1 MPEPTRRL
9 PNTSVDPSVLAQ
21 HMTSLN
27 PHPGVCMQYNDP
39 ILSLRCLTLYR
50 NITDFRVMPKLMG
63 ATYAPFLVL
72 YVGENGR
79 DSATVE
85 SYVQYHYYR
94 YSGAKVGRF
103 PKWEDVTSS
112 IVGTVATT
120 NQSST
125 IPSATVTNEEIIAH
139 NNDTNAHASLF
150 AAVAPKEHTHSASDI
165 SGIGDVISA
174 YLLAN
179 PISQVVQTASGSEA
193 GTVTLATT
201 DEVLSGTFTDSNRVV
216 TVGDLWTALNAI
228 NTRIDNISSGNNS
241 SSSGGGYDDLGD

>member
-63 ATYAPFLVL
+63 TTYAPFLVL

-79 DSATVE
+79 DTATVE
-85 SYVQYHYYR
+85 SYVKYHYYR
-94 YSGAKVGRF
+94 YSGAKIGRF
-103 PKWEDVTSS
+103 PKWEDVTPS
-112 IVGTVATT
+112 VLGGATT
-120 NQSST
+120 PST
-125 IPSATVTNEEIIAH
+125 STIIPSATVTNEEIIAH
-139 NNDTNAHASLF
+139 NNDINAHASLF
-150 AAVAPKEHTHSASDI
+150 AAVAPKVHTHSASDI
-165 SGIGDVISA
+165 SGIGDVISS

-179 PISQVVQTASGSEA
+179 PPGQPVQAANSNMA

-216 TVGDLWTALNAI
+216 TVGDLWAALNAI
-228 NTRIDNISSGNNS
+228 NARIDNVSSGNS
-241 SSSGGGYDDLGD
+241 SSSGDSGYDDLGD

>member
-50 NITDFRVMPKLMG
+50 NITDFRAMPKLMG

-72 YVGENGR
+72 YVGDDAR
-79 DSATVE
+79 DTATAE
-85 SYVQYHYYR
+85 SYRKYHYYR
-94 YSGAKVGRF
+94 YNGAKIGRF
-103 PKWEDVTSS
+103 PKWEDVTPS
-112 IVGTVATT
+112 ILGGTTT
-120 NQSST
+120 PSTSTT
-125 IPSATVTNEEIIAH
+125 IPSATVTNEEIVAH
-139 NNDTNAHASLF
+139 NNDLNAHASIF
-150 AAVAPKEHTHSASDI
+150 ATVAPKEHTHSASDI

-174 YLLAN
+174 YLETN
-179 PISQVVQTASGSEA
+179 TVSQVMPTASNGSA
-193 GTVTLATT
+193 GAVILATT

-216 TVGDLWTALNAI
+216 TVGDLWAALSAI
-228 NTRIDNISSGNNS
+228 NARIDNVSSGNNS
-241 SSSGGGYDDLGD
+241 SSNNSGYDDLGD